1 MDHPPYNSN
10 VTHRDFSLSGPVKKH
25 LAGKQFATDT
35 DMKQAVTSW
44 LQTLDTNFFHIRIQ
58 ALVP

>member
-1 MDHPPYNSN
+1 MGPS
-10 VTHRDFSLSGPVKKH
+10 DFNFFGPLKEH
-25 LAGKQFATDT
+25 LTGKRLATDT

-44 LQTLDTNFFHIRIQ
+44 LQTLDTDFFCMGIQ